1 MADHRAEQIADAI
14 VVKLTGLATT
24 GTNCFRG
31 RVHELPDS
39 SLPALCVYVGADV
52 PRSDGGSSSYR
63 YIDGDLTV
71 MVEAVVKASS
81 GVDSTLIQIRKEVT
95 IALQADV
102 TQGLAFVMNTEEGAA
117 TIDLNGD
124 GDKPVGRLRMDWT
137 FRYRR
142 SRTDPSA

>member
-24 GTNCFRG
+24 GANCFRG

-39 SLPALCVYVGADV
+39 SLPALCVYVGTDV
-52 PRSDGGSSSYR
+52 PRSDGGSSSFR

-71 MVEAVVKASS
+71 MVEAVVKASI

-117 TIDLNGD
+117 SIDLNGD
-124 GDKPVGRLRMDWT
+124 GDKPVGRMRMDWT
-137 FRYRR
+137 LRYRR

>member
-24 GTNCFRG
+24 GANCFRG

-39 SLPALCVYVGADV
+39 SLPALCVYVGTDV
-52 PRSDGGSSSYR
+52 PRSDGGSSSFR

-117 TIDLNGD
+117 SIDLNGD
-124 GDKPVGRLRMDWT
+124 GDKPVGRMRMDWT
-137 FRYRR
+137 LRYRR

>member
-1 MADHRAEQIADAI
+1 MADHRAEQIADAL
-14 VVKLTGLATT
+14 VTKVTGLATT
-24 GTNCFRG
+24 GANVFRG
-31 RVHELPDS
+31 RVHEIPEA
-39 SLPALCVYVGADV
+39 SLPALCVYVGSDV

-71 MVEAVVKASS
+71 MVEAVAKAST

-102 TQGLAFVMNTEEGAA
+102 TQGLAFVMNTEEGPA

-124 GDKPVGRLRMDWT
+124 GDKPVGRMRMDWSI
-137 FRYRR
+137 RYRR

>member
-24 GTNCFRG
+24 GANCFRG
-31 RVHELPDS
+31 RVHELPDT
-39 SLPALCVYVGADV
+39 SLPALCVYVGTDV
-52 PRSDGGSSSYR
+52 PRPDGGSSSFAF
-63 YIDGDLTV
+63 IDGDLTV
-71 MVEAVVKASS
+71 LVEAVVKAST
-81 GVDSTLIQIRKEVT
+81 GVDSALMQIRKEVT
-95 IALQADV
+95 VAMQSDV
-102 TQGLAFVMNTEEGAA
+102 TQGLSFVMDTQEGAA

>member
-24 GTNCFRG
+24 GANCFRG

-39 SLPALCVYVGADV
+39 SLPALCVYVGTDV

-71 MVEAVVKASS
+71 MVEAVVKASI

-117 TIDLNGD
+117 SIDLNGD
-124 GDKPVGRLRMDWT
+124 GDKPVGRMRMDWT
-137 FRYRR
+137 LRYRR